1 MSQQAFYA
9 QILDAA
15 GLDAI
20 HEHYGLSSSQPI
32 PAEQA
37 GFETIQ
43 KILEAA
49 KGVLGQFGVTIG
61 PETVATVKAA
71 MNQAL
76 DYAFTLIDWPIVPD
90 APIDAVI
97 RVIVNRWFDRAVN
110 EMVSG
115 S

>member
-15 GLDAI
+15 GLDSI

-61 PETVATVKAA
+61 PETVATIKAA

-76 DYAFTLIDWPIVPD
+76 DYAFTLIDWPVVPD
-90 APIDAVI
+90 APVDAVL
-97 RVIVNRWFDRAVN
+97 RALLNRLFDRFAAKY
-110 EMVSG
+110 VSG